1 MRENARTERGERP
14 SHLPNPTP
22 PPPPRSATDRLATVR
37 RADIIAVIADGVV
50 QEQGTHAELIRRE
63 GGLYRGLAL
72 AQDPSA
78 LSGVA

>member
-1 MRENARTERGERP
+1 M
-14 SHLPNPTP
+14 
-22 PPPPRSATDRLATVR
+22 R